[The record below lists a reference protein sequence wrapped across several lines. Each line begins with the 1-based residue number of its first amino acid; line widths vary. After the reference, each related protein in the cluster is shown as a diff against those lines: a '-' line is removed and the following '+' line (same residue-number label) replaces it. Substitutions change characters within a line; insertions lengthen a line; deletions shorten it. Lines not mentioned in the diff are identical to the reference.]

1 MGSIANGDEIGKISK
16 LDDRST
22 EITQFQQE
30 SKMIKK
36 KKNSLG
42 EVWDNDKIF
51 NILLIGVQ
59 ERHKPIDSRSQLTLK
74 LNKGPQI
81 QAQTVNQTPKIK
93 V

>member
-36 KKNSLG
+36 KKKQSRR
-42 EVWDNDKIF
+42 
-51 NILLIGVQ
+51 GVGQ
-59 ERHKPIDSRSQLTLK
+59 
-74 LNKGPQI
+74 
-81 QAQTVNQTPKIK
+81 
-93 V
+93 